1 MEPPNEQALLGD
13 FLERIA
19 GYSLT
24 KEQEW
29 DLVQRARKGD
39 PFAKMKLEREL
50 VAHFKKTLD
59 SKRRANAL
67 VSKSGYINQI
77 IQDLDK
83 YIRDYDPNKGL
94 AFKVYV
100 EQHANGI
107 VQNFNNTFVP
117 GSSMNRNERP
127 LQRKYNMAKKLVE
140 GQTAGGKA
148 KEKDILNLINDEG
161 EGWDTSK
168 LNVAKKLNR
177 SNLRTNYEIEN
188 NEGDSVTHRD
198 QFAGGGV
205 MNESYYARKER
216 FNEFEELA
224 RFSPDLTEK
233 ERKIILSYIK
243 HKNKVRVSFD
253 TNETIYTINK
263 AIQKFED
270 LID

>member
-1 MEPPNEQALLGD
+1 MEPSNEQTLED
-13 FLERIA
+13 FLERVA

-29 DLVQRARKGD
+29 ELVQRARKGD

-59 SKRRANAL
+59 SKRRANSL

-100 EQHANGI
+100 EQHANGV
-107 VQNFNNTFVP
+107 VQNFNNTYVP

-140 GQTAGGKA
+140 GQTPGGKA
-148 KEKDILNLINDEG
+148 DEKDILKVINDDG
-161 EGWDTSK
+161 EQWDASK
-168 LNVAKKLNR
+168 LGVAKKLNR
-177 SNLRTNYEIEN
+177 ANLRTNFEVEN
-188 NEGDSVTHRD
+188 SEGDSVTHRD

-205 MNESYYARKER
+205 MDESYYARKQR

-243 HKNKVRVSFD
+243 HNNKVHVSFE

-263 AIQKFED
+263 AIDKFER